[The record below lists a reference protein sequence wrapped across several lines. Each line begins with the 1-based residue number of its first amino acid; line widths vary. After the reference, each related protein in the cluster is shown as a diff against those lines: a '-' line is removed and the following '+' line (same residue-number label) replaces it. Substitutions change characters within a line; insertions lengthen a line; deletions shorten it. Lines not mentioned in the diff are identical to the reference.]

1 MKFKEF
7 TIFLLFFLLITSSC
21 SVVKEPELISIENLS
36 MSSGLDK
43 NFKISAGLK
52 IFNPNKFLLK
62 SDDIKLDIYLDTLLV
77 GKAFFKDNFNLKKRD
92 TTIINTQIDLNPF
105 FLQQSLSLK
114 DTLNI
119 TSNGTAK
126 IPFLPTNYN
135 FSIDYKV
142 PLNDLLDPILKN
154 NLASSNFRLEEIKV
168 EKVNFSE
175 IILKSL
181 FIFDNEFDFD
191 YTIKKVDIEIYD
203 SSSYQNLIGSSSL
216 SNTINVRAKSSND
229 LLATTSLN
237 SMGLGKTFLKNIFKR
252 TKSFY
257 LKVNITVLFMN
268 IQVPISIKKQV
279 DYNPLTNQI
288 KIL

>member
-7 TIFLLFFLLITSSC
+7 IIFLLFFLLITSSC

-36 MSSGLDK
+36 MSPGLDK